1 MTPADGTTAADEA
14 KRCCAAVYGS
24 DWARYLLGDSYHP
37 GGLALTDR
45 LGTLL
50 GLGPGPRVLDAAA
63 GTGAS
68 AIHLARRFGCRVTGL
83 DLSPANV
90 ATATEA
96 AARMGVAALTEF
108 IAGDAESLPFADQSF
123 DAAICE
129 CAFCT
134 FPDKPAAAGEFAR
147 VLRPG
152 GRVGLSDLT
161 REGTLPR
168 ELDGLLAW
176 IACIADARTLPDYE
190 ATLRQAG
197 FRIEQTERHD
207 EALRAMTRRIQT
219 KLMGVE
225 LLVGLRKL
233 ELPNVDLGQARA
245 MARSAAEAVR
255 AGALGYALLTG
266 MRGDL
271 MHGG

>member
-1 MTPADGTTAADEA
+1 
-14 KRCCAAVYGS
+14 
-24 DWARYLLGDSYHP
+24 
-37 GGLALTDR
+37 
-45 LGTLL
+45 
-50 GLGPGPRVLDAAA
+50 
-63 GTGAS
+63 
-68 AIHLARRFGCRVTGL
+68 
-83 DLSPANV
+83 
-90 ATATEA
+90 
-96 AARMGVAALTEF
+96 
-108 IAGDAESLPFADQSF
+108 
-123 DAAICE
+123 
-129 CAFCT
+129 
-134 FPDKPAAAGEFAR
+134 
-147 VLRPG
+147 
-152 GRVGLSDLT
+152 
-161 REGTLPR
+161 
-168 ELDGLLAW
+168 LDGLLAW

-197 FRIEQTERHD
+197 FRIEQSERHD